1 MVGDKDGEALG
12 TFDGDLTSICVRL
25 LFKIQRS
32 KIDDILPVME
42 LWMELMKELKMVP
55 MRDLLMVSMKVPL
68 MGVNWVSQMEPSGE
82 G

>member
-1 MVGDKDGEALG
+1 
-12 TFDGDLTSICVRL
+12 
-25 LFKIQRS
+25 
-32 KIDDILPVME
+32 ME

-55 MRDLLMVSMKVPL
+55 MRDFLMVSMKVPL

>member
-1 MVGDKDGEALG
+1 MAK
-12 TFDGDLTSICVRL
+12 L
-25 LFKIQRS
+25 LDYAEESWLVIKMEKHLI
-32 KIDDILPVME
+32 KNGDILPVME

-55 MRDLLMVSMKVPL
+55 MRDFLMVSMKVPL